1 MNIIPKVIIIGGD
14 HHNTLGLVRAFGKE
28 GYHIVL
34 FVVAANNKSFVAHS
48 KYVNDCYVVD
58 NENKVIDILV
68 SKVKENNVRIP
79 IITASDQSAEL
90 LDKHY
95 NELSKHFIIANC
107 GGEQG
112 GISKWMNKVR
122 MLDEA
127 KKCGLMQPFSMFVNS
142 KVDFNIDKQEIP
154 FPCVV
159 KPSMSSHASKDDF
172 RICKDI
178 SNLRDVLND
187 MSKRD
192 IPVIVQEFIKV
203 DYEFLIIGARC
214 RNTGKNHIVGGLHKH
229 KCCKDINNM
238 GMFVTAE
245 TTPDIPNG
253 IELSKVNTFLESIDY
268 EGLYSLE
275 FMISGDKAYFTE
287 INLRNDGCLF
297 CWTNAGCNIAVNW
310 MNEISK
316 GIVQIYNK
324 LQKRNMLVEISYL
337 KYYRQ
342 NMIDMLRDFHKADAF
357 AIFDKHDIKPFLY
370 KFINAI

>member
-1 MNIIPKVIIIGGD
+1 
-14 HHNTLGLVRAFGKE
+14 
-28 GYHIVL
+28 
-34 FVVAANNKSFVAHS
+34 
-48 KYVNDCYVVD
+48 
-58 NENKVIDILV
+58 
-68 SKVKENNVRIP
+68 
-79 IITASDQSAEL
+79 
-90 LDKHY
+90 
-95 NELSKHFIIANC
+95 
-107 GGEQG
+107 
-112 GISKWMNKVR
+112 
-122 MLDEA
+122 
-127 KKCGLMQPFSMFVNS
+127 
-142 KVDFNIDKQEIP
+142 
-154 FPCVV
+154 
-159 KPSMSSHASKDDF
+159 MSSHASKDDF
-172 RICKDI
+172 RISKDI

-310 MNEISK
+310 VNEMTN
-316 GIVQIYNK
+316 GIVSIYNK
-324 LQKRNMLVEISYL
+324 LQKKNMLVEISYL